1 MGNKLMTWN
10 ANHME
15 RRTKMKLRW
24 LLILLVAASGC
35 AVAASPVLHRN
46 NADKL
51 PLFEMQELFESVR
64 IPHIIVAR
72 DGSVLAFAR
81 SCRLIRRS
89 ENHGRT
95 WSTVR
100 EVGPDVTGSA
110 IVDDNNGDVLI
121 VCGRG
126 YLYRSQD
133 HGKTRKKEDIVI
145 KPNDVGHGT
154 PDGVPVSL
162 GASESGITL
171 TAAKHKGRLLM
182 PARIQPPKGDNAQE
196 YWPYNYNT
204 AIYSDHGGRTWQTG
218 GPLQSGTGERTLA
231 ELSDG
236 RIYYNSR
243 CHMAVDHRRR
253 IAWSHDGGHM
263 WTDWQVSDHLYE
275 VGEPFYFKYGTKPS
289 YGCNAGLVRIPL
301 EANGGRHV
309 LLFSTPDNPG
319 GDRVSMTVW
328 ASFDGAQTWPAKRL
342 VYGGPSAYSSLAADR
357 DGTVYLLFENGT
369 KELYERISVARFN
382 LDWVAGEKDWR
393 DFLTD

>member
-1 MGNKLMTWN
+1 
-10 ANHME
+10 
-15 RRTKMKLRW
+15 MKW
-24 LLILLVAASGC
+24 LLILLVVASGC
-35 AVAASPVLHRN
+35 AVAVSTAEPGD

-64 IPHIIVAR
+64 IPQIIVAR
-72 DGSVLAFAR
+72 DGTVLAFAK
-81 SCRLIRRS
+81 SCRLICRS
-89 ENHGRT
+89 EDHGKT

-100 EVGPDVTGSA
+100 EVGPDATGSA
-110 IVDDNNGDVLI
+110 IVDNNTGDVLV

-133 HGKTRKKEDIVI
+133 HGKAWKKEDIVI

-154 PDGVPVSL
+154 PDGVPVDP

-171 TAAKHKGRLLM
+171 TAGKHKGRLLM
-182 PARIQPPKGDNAQE
+182 PARIQPPKGTNAQD

-204 AIYSDHGGRTWQTG
+204 AIYSDDGGRTWQTS
-218 GPLQSGTGERTLA
+218 GPVQSGTGEGTLA

-253 IAWSHDGGHM
+253 IAWSHDGGNM
-263 WTDWQVSDHLYE
+263 WTDWQVSDYLYE

-289 YGCNAGLVRIPL
+289 YGCNAGLVRIPP
-301 EANGGRHV
+301 EATGGRDV

-319 GDRVSMTVW
+319 GDRLNMTVW
-328 ASFDGAQTWPAKRL
+328 ASFDGAKTWPIKRL

-357 DGTVYLLFENGT
+357 NGTVYLLFENGA
-369 KELYERISVARFN
+369 KKLYERISVARFN
-382 LDWVAGEKDWR
+382 LDWLAGEKDRR
-393 DFLTD
+393 DFLKD